1 MKKFYVAVLVIVF
14 SFILSIYLYPRLPEM
29 IASHWDLNGN
39 VNGYMNK
46 FWGVFMLPI
55 VLTGILILFSLIP
68 KIDPLRKN
76 IEKFRKYFD
85 RFILMIVFFMSYVY
99 ILTIAW
105 NLGYRFNMNLMMAP
119 AIGALMFFIGGV
131 LEKAERNWFIG
142 IRNPWTL
149 SSDKVWKK
157 THKIGGKLFKLF
169 GVAMLIGLLF
179 NNMMFWIVLIGAVGL
194 SLFLFVYSYVIWK
207 NEK

>member
-119 AIGALMFFIGGV
+119 AIGALMFFIGGY
-131 LEKAERNWFIG
+131 
-142 IRNPWTL
+142 
-149 SSDKVWKK
+149 WKK
-157 THKIGGKLFKLF
+157 QKGT
-169 GVAMLIGLLF
+169 GLL
-179 NNMMFWIVLIGAVGL
+179 V
-194 SLFLFVYSYVIWK
+194 
-207 NEK
+207 